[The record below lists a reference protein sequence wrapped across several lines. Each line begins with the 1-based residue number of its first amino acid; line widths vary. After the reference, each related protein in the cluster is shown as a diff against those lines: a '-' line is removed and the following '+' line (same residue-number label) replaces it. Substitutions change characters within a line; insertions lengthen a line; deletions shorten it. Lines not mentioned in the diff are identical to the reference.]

1 MRAAARLIGR
11 AASVAV
17 FEDLGVQMSLHS
29 TLVSY
34 LEKLAWALT
43 GNFAKPGAQYAASAM
58 APLGR
63 VRRVEASSADDGP
76 RSPVAGARIVSG
88 LVPCNV
94 IPEEILTDHPARYRA
109 MVVESGNPAHSLA
122 DSPRMR
128 EALASLETLVV
139 IDVAMTETARLADVV
154 LPAPTQFEKWEATFF
169 NFEFP
174 RNAFHLR
181 RPLLDAPDG
190 PLPEP
195 EIHARLVEASGALA
209 GDGVADAI
217 ASVRAAADVGR
228 AEFADAFFGL
238 LGAHP
243 ELGPLAPALLYRTL
257 GPTLPDG
264 AASAAALWAAAHR
277 CAQANPDGVRRAGFG
292 EGLEAGEAL
301 FEAILSSPSGVVITD
316 DDHDEAWRRLTTDD
330 GRIHLA
336 IPVLLDELAA
346 LATEAPPAAD
356 PDWPLVLS
364 AGERRAF
371 SANTIFRD
379 PAWRKR
385 DVSGL
390 RVSPAD
396 AALLG
401 LADGDR
407 ARLTTP
413 RGTAE
418 VDGRGARQ
426 PARRPRV
433 PAQRPGRRP
442 HRRRWRDRRRG
453 RGPQRAHVGERA
465 RPLGRHAAPQ
475 ARPGAPGTAGVGRI
489 DQDAG
494 MTRDEWIA
502 AFAAELGVDPP
513 DAETVETLL
522 DLAGTAAHASERT
535 AAPIAC
541 YLVGL
546 AGAAVAPDISP
557 DRAARIAES
566 IGPPAS

>member
-1 MRAAARLIGR
+1 MW
-11 AASVAV
+11 
-17 FEDLGVQMSLHS
+17 
-29 TLVSY
+29 T
-34 LEKLAWALT
+34 LT

-58 APLGR
+58 APLGK
-63 VRRVEASSADDGP
+63 VRRAEATAGDDGP
-76 RSPVAGARIVSG
+76 RSPVVGARIVSG

-94 IPEEILTDHPARYRA
+94 IPDEILTDHPARYRA

-128 EALASLETLVV
+128 EALAALDTLVV
-139 IDVAMTETARLADVV
+139 IDVAMTETARLADYV

-181 RPLLDAPDG
+181 RPVLDAPDG

-195 EIHARLVEASGALA
+195 EIHARLVEASGAL
-209 GDGVADAI
+209 DGEGVPAAL
-217 ASVRAAADVGR
+217 AAARAAADAGR

-243 ELGPLAPALLYRTL
+243 ELGPVAPVLLYRTL

-292 EGLEAGEAL
+292 EGLAAGEAL
-301 FEAILSSPSGVVITD
+301 FDAILSSPSGVVITE
-316 DDHDEAWRRLTTDD
+316 DDHDEAWRRVATDD

-336 IPVLLDELAA
+336 LPGLLDELAG
-346 LATEAPPAAD
+346 LAGEAPPGAD
-356 PDWPLVLS
+356 PEWPLVLS

-379 PAWRKR
+379 PEWRKR

-396 AALLG
+396 AERLG
-401 LADGDR
+401 LVDGGR

-413 RGTAE
+413 RGSRR
-418 VDGRGARQ
+418 GRGGRARQ
-426 PARRPRV
+426 PARGARV
-433 PAQRPGRRP
+433 AAQRPGRRP
-442 HRRRWRDRRRG
+442 HRRRRPHGRGRSGAERADVVGRPRPVGRHPAPQARAGPARTAAARRRRPRPRERRRDRRRVDRRLRGVAG
-453 RGPQRAHVGERA
+453 RRASRRRDRRDA
-465 RPLGRHAAPQ
+465 
-475 ARPGAPGTAGVGRI
+475 ARPGGHRGPRLRADGRPDRLLPGGPGRRVSPAAGRL
-489 DQDAG
+489 
-494 MTRDEWIA
+494 
-502 AFAAELGVDPP
+502 AE
-513 DAETVETLL
+513 
-522 DLAGTAAHASERT
+522 
-535 AAPIAC
+535 
-541 YLVGL
+541 
-546 AGAAVAPDISP
+546 AVAP
-557 DRAARIAES
+557 
-566 IGPPAS
+566 PAS